1 MGIWI
6 LLSLVSG
13 FALLV
18 AISIN
23 RPMLMAATGIAMALS
38 ILMVILRIILLGR
51 MKRAIRR
58 T

>member
-13 FALLV
+13 FAVFV
-18 AISIN
+18 AVSIN
-23 RPMLMAATGIAMALS
+23 RPMLIAATGIATALS

-58 T
+58 P